1 MTDSIKTA
9 ALMLLVTIRNM
20 WTHAR
25 KSLASLALDFFNLG
39 SQCL

>member
-1 MTDSIKTA
+1 MIDSIKVT

-20 WTHAR
+20 WTQGC
-25 KSLASLALDFFNLG
+25 KSLASLTLDLFKLG